1 MPLRRTLPTSPWLCV
16 SMPQQKPRLVNLDLD
31 LVRAFVAVA
40 EAKSFTRAGVRL
52 GRTQS
57 TISLQIKRL
66 EEQLDAE
73 LFSRD
78 PRNVVLTAQGEAL
91 LAQAR
96 RLLRLNDE
104 IVGEIFEHALEG
116 EVRFGAPEDFATTH
130 LPGIL
135 GDYARAYPHVSLSV
149 TCDLT
154 LNLMDKMAQGEL
166 DLALIKR
173 EPIGANVGQPVWH
186 EHLVWVGAGEDVL
199 PKDGAIPLIAAP
211 APCVYRKRAISA
223 LDQVGRPWRVAY
235 TSPSLAG
242 QHAALR
248 AGLGITVLPTEM
260 VPGDLITFGPEHGF
274 PPLADAEIALV
285 RAGKSLALPAER
297 LANFILASLNSRR
310 AKQ

>member
-1 MPLRRTLPTSPWLCV
+1 MPTQR
-16 SMPQQKPRLVNLDLD
+16 PRLVNLDLD
-31 LVRAFVAVA
+31 LLRAFVAVA
-40 EAKSFTRAGVRL
+40 EAGSFTRAGVRL

-66 EEQLDAE
+66 EEQLNAE
-73 LFSRD
+73 LFARD
-78 PRNVVLTAQGEAL
+78 PRKVVLTANGEAL
-91 LAQAR
+91 LVQAR
-96 RLLRLNDE
+96 RLLRVNDE
-104 IVGEIFEHALEG
+104 IIGEMFEHALEG

-154 LNLMDKMAQGEL
+154 LRLMDKMSQGEL

-173 EPIGANVGQPVWH
+173 EPVGVDIGGVPVWR

-199 PKDGAIPLIAAP
+199 RNDAPIPLVVAP
-211 APCVYRKRAISA
+211 APCVYRKRATAA
-223 LDQVGRPWRVAY
+223 LDSVGRAWRIAY

-248 AGLGITVLPTEM
+248 AGLGITALPTEM
-260 VPGDLITFGPEHGF
+260 TSDDLMKFGPEHGF
-274 PPLADAEIALV
+274 PVLADAEIALI
-285 RAGKSLALPAER
+285 RAGKTLPVAAER
-297 LANFILASLNSRR
+297 LANFILASLNK
-310 AKQ
+310 ATAAGV

>member
-1 MPLRRTLPTSPWLCV
+1 MPT
-16 SMPQQKPRLVNLDLD
+16 QKPKLINLDLD
-31 LVRAFVAVA
+31 LLRAFVAVA
-40 EAKSFTRAGVRL
+40 DAKSFTRAGVRL

-57 TISLQIKRL
+57 TVSLQIKRL
-66 EEQLDAE
+66 EEQLNTA

-78 PRNVVLTAQGEAL
+78 PRNVVLTGQGEAL
-91 LAQAR
+91 LSQAR
-96 RLLRLNDE
+96 RMLRVNDE
-104 IVGEIFEHALEG
+104 IIGEMFEHALEG

-154 LNLMDKMAQGEL
+154 LRLMDKMGQGEL

-173 EPIGANVGQPVWH
+173 EPVGADVGVPVWR

-199 PKDGAIPLIAAP
+199 PKDAPVPLIAAP
-211 APCVYRKRAISA
+211 APCVYRKRATAA
-223 LDQVGRPWRVAY
+223 LDAAGKAWRIAY

-248 AGLGITVLPTEM
+248 AGLGVTALPTEM
-260 VPGDLITFGPEHGF
+260 VPDDLVIFGAEQAF
-274 PPLADAEIALV
+274 PPLADAEIALI
-285 RAGKSLALPAER
+285 RAAKALPVAAER
-297 LANFILASLNSRR
+297 LANFILGSLDAAR
-310 AKQ
+310 AAD

>member
-1 MPLRRTLPTSPWLCV
+1 MPTQR
-16 SMPQQKPRLVNLDLD
+16 PRLVNLDLD

-40 EAKSFTRAGVRL
+40 EAKNFTRAGARL

-66 EEQLDAE
+66 EEQLDSE

-78 PRNVVLTAQGEAL
+78 PRSVALTAQGEAL

-104 IVGEIFEHALEG
+104 IIGEIFEHSLEG

-154 LNLMDKMAQGEL
+154 LNLMDKMGQGEL

-173 EPIGANVGQPVWH
+173 EPASVAAGQPVWR
-186 EHLVWVGAGEDVL
+186 ERLVWVGAGKDVFS
-199 PKDGAIPLIAAP
+199 PDAPIPLIVAP
-211 APCVYRKRAISA
+211 SPCVYRKRATSA
-223 LDQVGRPWRVAY
+223 LDSAGREWRVAY

-248 AGLGITVLPTEM
+248 AGLGVTALPTEM
-260 VPGDLITFGPEHGF
+260 TPKDLVQFGPEHGF
-274 PPLADAEIALV
+274 PPLADSEITLV
-285 RAGKSLALPAER
+285 RGAKILSVAAER
-297 LANFILASLNSRR
+297 LANFILASLDR
-310 AKQ
+310 ARDEH

>member
-1 MPLRRTLPTSPWLCV
+1 MLVMPN
-16 SMPQQKPRLVNLDLD
+16 QKPRLVNLDLD
-31 LVRAFVAVA
+31 LLRAFAAVA
-40 EAKSFTRAGVRL
+40 EAQSFTRAGVRL

-66 EEQLDAE
+66 EENVNAE

-78 PRNVVLTAQGEAL
+78 PRNVTLTGQGEAL
-91 LAQAR
+91 LVQAR

-104 IVGEIFEHALEG
+104 IIGEMFERSLEG

-154 LNLMDKMAQGEL
+154 LRLMDKMSQGEL

-173 EPIGANVGQPVWH
+173 EPMGADGGVPVWR
-186 EHLVWVGAGEDVL
+186 EELVWVGAGEDVL
-199 PKDGAIPLIAAP
+199 PAAAP
-211 APCVYRKRAISA
+211 VPLVVAPTPCVYRKRATAA
-223 LDQVGRPWRVAY
+223 LDVAQRAWRITY

-242 QHAALR
+242 QQAALR
-248 AGLGITVLPTEM
+248 AGLGVTALPTEM
-260 VPGDLITFGPEHGF
+260 VPEDLMKFGPDRGF
-274 PPLADAEIALV
+274 PILADVEIALI
-285 RAGKSLALPAER
+285 RASKTLPVAAER
-297 LANFILASLNSRR
+297 LANFILASLDAGRSEG
-310 AKQ
+310 

>member
-1 MPLRRTLPTSPWLCV
+1 V
-16 SMPQQKPRLVNLDLD
+16 AAQKPRLVNLDLD
-31 LVRAFVAVA
+31 LLRAFAAVA
-40 EAKSFTRAGVRL
+40 EAGSFTRAGVRL

-57 TISLQIKRL
+57 AISLQIKRL
-66 EEQLDAE
+66 EEQVDAE

-78 PRNVVLTAQGEAL
+78 PRKVALTGLGEAL

-96 RLLRLNDE
+96 RILRLNDE
-104 IVGEIFEHALEG
+104 IIGEMFEHSLEG

-154 LNLMDKMAQGEL
+154 LKLMDLMAQGEL

-173 EPIGANVGQPVWH
+173 EPVGADVGVRVWR
-186 EHLVWVGAGEDVL
+186 ETLVWVGAGEDVL
-199 PKDGAIPLIAAP
+199 HERAPVPLAVAP
-211 APCVYRKRAISA
+211 TPCVYRKRAIAA
-223 LDQVGRPWRVAY
+223 LDGVGRPWRVAY

-248 AGLGITVLPTEM
+248 AGLGVTVLPTEM
-260 VPGDLITFGPEHGF
+260 TPEDLMRFGAAEGF
-274 PPLADAEIALV
+274 PPLADAEIALI
-285 RAGKSLALPAER
+285 RAGRTLPVAAER
-297 LANFILASLNSRR
+297 LANFILASLDAGPQS
-310 AKQ
+310 

>member
-1 MPLRRTLPTSPWLCV
+1 MPN
-16 SMPQQKPRLVNLDLD
+16 QKPRLVNLDLD
-31 LVRAFVAVA
+31 LLRAFVAVA
-40 EAKSFTRAGVRL
+40 EARNFTRAGARL

-57 TISLQIKRL
+57 TVSLQIKRL
-66 EEQLDAE
+66 EESVSAE

-78 PRNVVLTAQGEAL
+78 PRNVALTAHGEAL

-104 IVGEIFEHALEG
+104 IIGEMFEHSLEG
-116 EVRFGAPEDFATTH
+116 EVRLGAPEDFATTH

-154 LNLMDKMAQGEL
+154 LRLMDQMSQGHL

-173 EPIGANVGQPVWH
+173 EPMGRDQGVRVWR

-199 PKDGAIPLIAAP
+199 PVGAPVPLVVAP
-211 APCVYRKRAISA
+211 APCVYRKRATA
-223 LDQVGRPWRVAY
+223 TLDAVHRPWRIAY

-248 AGLGITVLPTEM
+248 AGLGVTALPSEM
-260 VPGDLITFGPEHGF
+260 VPDDLIIFGGAQGF
-274 PPLADAEIALV
+274 PALAEVEIALV
-285 RAGKSLALPAER
+285 RASKTLPVAAER
-297 LANFILASLNSRR
+297 LANFILASLD
-310 AKQ
+310 AGTPET

>member
-1 MPLRRTLPTSPWLCV
+1 MPN
-16 SMPQQKPRLVNLDLD
+16 QKPRIVNLDLD
-31 LVRAFVAVA
+31 LLRAFVAVA
-40 EAKSFTRAGVRL
+40 EARSFTRAGVRL

-66 EEQLDAE
+66 EEHVDAE

-78 PRNVVLTAQGEAL
+78 PRNVVLTGHGEAL
-91 LAQAR
+91 LLQAR

-104 IVGEIFEHALEG
+104 IIGEMFEHSLEG

-154 LNLMDKMAQGEL
+154 LRLMDKMSQGEL

-173 EPIGANVGQPVWH
+173 EPMGADVGVPVWR
-186 EHLVWVGAGEDVL
+186 EQLVWVGAGEDVL
-199 PKDGAIPLIAAP
+199 PAAGPVPLVVAP
-211 APCVYRKRAISA
+211 TPCVYRKRATAA
-223 LDQVGRPWRVAY
+223 LDAAQRPWRIAY

-242 QHAALR
+242 QQAALR
-248 AGLGITVLPTEM
+248 AGLGVTALPTEM
-260 VPGDLITFGPEHGF
+260 VPEDLVKFGPDRGF
-274 PPLADAEIALV
+274 P
-285 RAGKSLALPAER
+285 ALPDVEVALIRASKALPVAAER
-297 LANFILASLNSRR
+297 LANFILASLDAGRS
-310 AKQ
+310 QG

>member
-1 MPLRRTLPTSPWLCV
+1 MPNST
-16 SMPQQKPRLVNLDLD
+16 PRLVNLDLD
-31 LVRAFVAVA
+31 LIRTFVAVA
-40 EAKSFTRAGVRL
+40 DANSFTRAGARL

-66 EEQLDAE
+66 EEQLNAE

-78 PRNVVLTAQGEAL
+78 PRKVVLTGHGEAL
-91 LAQAR
+91 LVQAR
-96 RLLRLNDE
+96 RLLRVNDE
-104 IVGEIFEHALEG
+104 IIGEMFEHSLEG

-154 LNLMDKMAQGEL
+154 LRLMDKMGQGEL

-173 EPIGANVGQPVWH
+173 EPVGADGGQPVWR

-199 PKDGAIPLIAAP
+199 PNDAPVPLVVAP
-211 APCVYRKRAISA
+211 SPCVYRKRASAA
-223 LDQVGRPWRVAY
+223 LDAAGRTWRVAY

-242 QHAALR
+242 QIAALR
-248 AGLGITVLPTEM
+248 AGLGVTALPTEM
-260 VPGDLITFGPEHGF
+260 VPDELVTFGPEHGF
-274 PPLADAEIALV
+274 PPLAEVEIALI
-285 RAGKSLALPAER
+285 RAGKALPVAAEK
-297 LANFILASLNSRR
+297 LATFILASLNGAEATQRPT
-310 AKQ
+310 

>member
-1 MPLRRTLPTSPWLCV
+1 MPT
-16 SMPQQKPRLVNLDLD
+16 QKPRLVNLDLD
-31 LVRAFVAVA
+31 LLRAFVAVA
-40 EAKSFTRAGVRL
+40 EARNFTRAGARL

-66 EEQLDAE
+66 EEQLNAE

-78 PRNVVLTAQGEAL
+78 PRNVAVTAQGEAL

-104 IVGEIFEHALEG
+104 IIGEVFEHSLEG

-135 GDYARAYPHVSLSV
+135 GDYARAYPHVRLSV
-149 TCDLT
+149 SCDLT
-154 LNLMDKMAQGEL
+154 LNLMEKMSQGEL

-173 EPIGANVGQPVWH
+173 EPVIVVSGQPVWR
-186 EHLVWVGAGEDVL
+186 ERLVWVGAGEDVFS
-199 PKDGAIPLIAAP
+199 PDAPIPLIVAP
-211 APCVYRKRAISA
+211 SPCVYRKRATSA
-223 LDQVGRPWRVAY
+223 LDQAGRKWRVAY

-248 AGLGITVLPTEM
+248 AGLGVTALPTEM
-260 VPGDLITFGPEHGF
+260 APEDLMQFGEEHGF
-274 PPLADAEIALV
+274 PPLADAEITLV
-285 RAGKSLALPAER
+285 RATKTLSVPAER
-297 LANFILASLNSRR
+297 LANFILASLDRQR
-310 AKQ
+310 GEP